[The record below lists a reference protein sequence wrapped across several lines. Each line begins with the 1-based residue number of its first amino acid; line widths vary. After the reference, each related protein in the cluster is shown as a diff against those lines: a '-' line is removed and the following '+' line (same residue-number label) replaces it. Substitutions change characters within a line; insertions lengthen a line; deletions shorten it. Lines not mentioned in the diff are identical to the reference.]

1 MKSSNYSVHLSLIG
15 MAALWGASW
24 PWGRVIAQAMP
35 PLAAASLRFLIASVA
50 LLLWM
55 GWSGRLKSLRTLGSR
70 EWLGLL
76 NTSAFGIFGYSIF
89 FLLALKLV
97 PAGKA
102 SMVVALNPVL
112 ILILASLLFHEP
124 VNKKMSLGVILA
136 VSGALYALSAGS
148 ISSLLPSQSGMGEW
162 LLLGCALCW
171 VSYTLIGRTVLTTVD
186 ALTAASMS
194 TLIGAVLLSISSLGI
209 EGISAWSSL
218 IHAPSQAWY
227 SVLALGLGSTALAF
241 AWYMHG
247 VKSLG
252 ATSAGAYLA
261 LVPLFGV
268 LLSSLWLKEALN
280 PSLIGGGLLAI
291 SGMALMSWGRQTLHS
306 KDDTVAKNSEL
317 QLDQCKQAKPHRYKT
332 ARLKTGR

>member
-1 MKSSNYSVHLSLIG
+1 MKSPNYSVHLSMIG
-15 MAALWGASW
+15 MSALWGASW
-24 PWGRVIAQAMP
+24 PWGRVVAQTMP
-35 PLAAASLRFLIASVA
+35 PLAAASLRFLITSVV

-55 GWSGRLKSLRTLGSR
+55 GLSGRLKTLRTLELR

-76 NTSAFGIFGYSIF
+76 NASAFGVFGYSIF

-102 SMVVALNPVL
+102 AMVVALNPVL
-112 ILILASLLFHEP
+112 ILILASLLFREP
-124 VNKKMSLGVILA
+124 VNKKMGLGVVMA

-148 ISSLLPSQSGMGEW
+148 ISSLMPGQNGIGEW

-186 ALTAASMS
+186 SLTATSMT
-194 TLIGAVLLSISSLGI
+194 TLIGAVLLSVSSLSI
-209 EGISAWSSL
+209 EGISAWSGL
-218 IHAPSQAWY
+218 AHVPAQAWY
-227 SVLALGLGSTALAF
+227 SIFALALGSTALAF

-247 VKSLG
+247 VKILG

-268 LLSSLWLKEALN
+268 LFSSLWLKEALS

-291 SGMALMSWGRQTLHS
+291 SGMALMSWGRQTLNA
-306 KDDTVAKNSEL
+306 KDDISAKHSGL
-317 QLDQCKQAKPHRYKT
+317 QLGQCD
-332 ARLKTGR
+332 